1 MMNVTPPQPTSNRAT
16 FKLLWKTARR
26 RSVNRQKHKR
36 ALMRRKSG
44 SEWNGMSIF
53 GNVMALFL
61 AVFVH
66 AILGFSINQSLGTV
80 KILKFENA
88 GRMVVKDYGT
98 LQQISETE
106 NNIRKLEEGGDM
118 GHGAAN
124 MSLSALRTQLEED
137 TRRLAKNTAF
147 FRKYSLGGSDEEQ
160 KQSVLDHFHKH
171 GSAGFISEN
180 NLPEVSLDLPGS
192 LPPGMFLYIGFML
205 LWWFS
210 MMVGQGEA
218 IELDVQRR
226 RHPMWEWLLS
236 HPVRPLASFAAEMLA
251 PMMAN
256 PIYLAAPVFWVVL
269 LVSAHELHTITLLVA
284 LLVGLPF
291 AVAASCLHK
300 SIEITVMLRLSSRS
314 RGAVLGLISWV
325 GYAAMMLPI
334 FTMQMNS
341 LKVFL
346 LRGLTVLSAWV
357 PGWPVRALVIGWG
370 AEPSLWQVLISCWV
384 LAGAILGGSLALA
397 YWGVNRGLQ
406 GSGGTVPT
414 KPRVMGTVG
423 GGWLKGNVLYR
434 KELLWFWRD
443 KGAVVQAILIPL
455 TIGALQAFNL
465 RHLAE
470 TASTHWNGLCGLG
483 ILCGTYFLLV
493 LGPRSLSSE
502 GGALW
507 IALTWPQ
514 GLEDLLKTKARLWW
528 LLSNIVVTTV
538 FIVTIVMYP
547 AFWWK
552 IVMVWV
558 GWYYF
563 SRSLA
568 EKSVTLVTAP
578 SSSGEMERPSRGL
591 ASAAMLGTF
600 AFGAGVV
607 TQTWHVAMLGVVF
620 SSLTAAAMWQ
630 NLRARLPY
638 LYDPWSE
645 KLPVAPSLMHGMIGI
660 AIMVE
665 CVGLAS
671 GVAAGMGGA
680 AHLWQVRSLAYG
692 AVGGVAMLIMH
703 KFLRGRG
710 VCAGD
715 IWNWPGAR
723 ENKAVVVVGVAVLSG
738 VVLGLLAHG
747 YVLLLN
753 WLPETHTFMADMA
766 RYAADNKEQFWW
778 QVLLTVGFA
787 PVAEEYF
794 FRGLLFRALDREW
807 GGWRAM
813 VGSASFFAIYHPPV
827 SWLPV
832 FLLGLGSA
840 WLFKRSGRLFPCVM
854 LHMTYNAMVMF
865 FG

>member
-1 MMNVTPPQPTSNRAT
+1 MMNVTPPQPTSNWAT
-16 FKLLWKTARR
+16 IKLLWKAARR
-26 RSVNRQKHKR
+26 RTVNRQKHKR

-53 GNVMALFL
+53 GNVVTLFL

-66 AILGFSINQSLGTV
+66 AILAASIFKTEDVVRILGFEKDG
-80 KILKFENA
+80 K
-88 GRMVVKDYGT
+88 MVVSDYGQ
-98 LQQISETE
+98 LQRMSATE
-106 NNIRKLEEGGDM
+106 NNIRKLENGEEI
-118 GHGAAN
+118 GHDAG
-124 MSLSALRTQLEED
+124 SVPLPALRKQLENEGRD
-137 TRRLAKNTAF
+137 LAKHSAI
-147 FRKYSLGGSDEEQ
+147 FRKFKIGGTEEQ
-160 KQSVLDHFHKH
+160 QKQTILDHFHKY
-171 GSAGFISEN
+171 GTSGFISEDDV
-180 NLPEVSLDLPGS
+180 PELSFGHPGT
-192 LPPGMFLYIGFML
+192 LPPVMFLYIGFMM

-256 PIYLAAPVFWVVL
+256 PIYLTAPVFWVWPLVTTHGLAAGL
-269 LVSAHELHTITLLVA
+269 LGA
-284 LLVGLPF
+284 LFVGLPF

-300 SIEITVMLRLSSRS
+300 SIEVTVMLRLSSRS

-334 FTMQMNS
+334 FTLQMNS
-341 LKVFL
+341 LTTLL
-346 LRGLTVLSAWV
+346 LRGLMVLSAWV

-370 AEPSLWQVLISCWV
+370 DEPSIWQVLVSGWV
-384 LAGAILGGSLALA
+384 LAGMILGCALALA
-397 YWGVNRGLQ
+397 YWGVNQGLQ
-406 GSGGTVPT
+406 GAGGTAPT
-414 KPRVMGTVG
+414 KPRAVGTTG
-423 GGWLKGNVLYR
+423 GRWLRGNALYR

-455 TIGALQAFNL
+455 TVGALQVVNL

-528 LLSNIVVTTV
+528 LLSNIVVTSV
-538 FIVTIVMYP
+538 FVATLVMYP

-552 IVMVWV
+552 IVMIWV

-578 SSSGEMERPSRGL
+578 SSSGEMERPSRGM

-645 KLPVAPSLMHGMIGI
+645 RLPEAPSLMHAMIGI
-660 AIMVE
+660 TIMVE

-710 VCAGD
+710 VRAVD
-715 IWNWPGAR
+715 IWIWPGAR
-723 ENKAVVVVGVAVLSG
+723 ENKAVMVVGVAVLAG

-747 YVLLLN
+747 YVMLLN
-753 WLPETHTFMADMA
+753 WLPATHTFMADMVKI
-766 RYAADNKEQFWW
+766 AAEYKEQFWW
-778 QVLLTVGFA
+778 QVLLAVGFA

-865 FG
+865 FS